1 MENKPRYR
9 HELKYEI
16 SYFDYLILRS
26 RLKASARI
34 TKDECQKILD
44 GTIPSTSDAQKN
56 SSALIDASE
65 IDTSVM
71 GSMHNND
78 KGMGEGFKNRQNTEG
93 EDDQRPMRPGGMAPQ
108 KDGTETQNGNWIT
121 VLLSGIAMAA
131 APVFSVLFKRRKVHI

>member
-44 GTIPSTSDAQKN
+44 GDYPLNK
-56 SSALIDASE
+56 
-65 IDTSVM
+65 
-71 GSMHNND
+71 
-78 KGMGEGFKNRQNTEG
+78 
-93 EDDQRPMRPGGMAPQ
+93 
-108 KDGTETQNGNWIT
+108 
-121 VLLSGIAMAA
+121 
-131 APVFSVLFKRRKVHI
+131 